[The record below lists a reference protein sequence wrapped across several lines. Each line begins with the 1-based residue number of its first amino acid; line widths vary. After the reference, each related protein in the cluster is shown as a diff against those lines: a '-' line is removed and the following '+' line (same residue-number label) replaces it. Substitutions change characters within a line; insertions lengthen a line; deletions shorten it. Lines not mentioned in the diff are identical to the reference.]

1 MDKRN
6 ISPKDFSPHLFWD
19 VDAEKLDMLENKR
32 IIIERVFTMGDL
44 KDLKLLFLFYSKA
57 DIIQEL
63 KNAGSLDKKT
73 LNFAS
78 FFFNL
83 PKSDFKCYRK
93 TQSNQA
99 HWNY

>member
-1 MDKRN
+1 MDKKN

-32 IIIERVFTMGDL
+32 IIIERVFTLGDFS
-44 KDLKLLFLFYSKA
+44 DLKLLFHLYSK
-57 DIIQEL
+57 DEIRNEI
-63 KNAGSLDKKT
+63 KNVGSLDKKT

-93 TQSNQA
+93 IQSNQA